1 MIRYRQSLSIP
12 IPDFVMTL
20 QLFSPATLPLA
31 QAMWV
36 LAPALATATA
46 ALLASPRHD
55 TATAWRAAR
64 WATGAALGLA
74 AALLVAA
81 ALGAHG
87 AAYGQRADH
96 LGAAML
102 LLVAFVGW
110 VIVRYSQGY
119 LQGESRE
126 RHYVRWLMATL
137 ASVFMVV
144 ATNNVLGLA
153 LAWMGTSLALHRLL
167 TFFGERPAAI
177 VAAHKKFIV
186 ARLADLCMAGAVC
199 LLYQAFGTLQIDQT
213 LLMATH
219 SPALPLSARIATALI
234 ACTALLKC
242 AQLPFHGWLIQVM
255 EAPTPVS
262 ALLHAG
268 IVNLGGFVLIR
279 FAPLVSQVPASQVL
293 LVVAG
298 AATASLAALVMT
310 TRISVKVMLAWSTC
324 AQMGFMLVECGL
336 GAWDMAFVHLL
347 AHSLYKA
354 HSFLGSGGTVQTSSV
369 AKLSPRAAAPS
380 WAGIGAGA
388 LVGLGMVLAA
398 GVLWTALTPGLV
410 AAPAMWVLAGIV
422 GLALTPLI
430 QVHAPRPGG
439 FWLPAMGLTAFG
451 IALIYFALHVL
462 FGIWLQSPA
471 TSTITALW
479 VVVAIIFAALFV
491 VQSLVSVAP
500 QSRLAQRLY
509 PWFYG
514 GLFLDGKFNGIAF
527 RLWPPPVPAVTK
539 ASSLPGGNFMTLTSH
554 PAAGASQ

>member
-1 MIRYRQSLSIP
+1 
-12 IPDFVMTL
+12 MTL
-20 QLFSPATLPLA
+20 QLFSPVTLPLA
-31 QAMWV
+31 QAIWV

-81 ALGAHG
+81 ALGLHG
-87 AAYGQRADH
+87 AAYGQRVDR

-110 VIVRYSQGY
+110 VIVRYSQRY

-126 RHYVRWLMATL
+126 RHYVRWLMTTL
-137 ASVFMVV
+137 ASVFVVV

-153 LAWMGTSLALHRLL
+153 LAWMGTSLALHQLL
-167 TFFGERPAAI
+167 TFFGERPAAV

-186 ARLADLCMAGAVC
+186 ARLADLCMAGTVC
-199 LLYQAFGTLQIDQT
+199 LLYQAFGTLQIDQI

-293 LVVAG
+293 LVLAG

-336 GAWDMAFVHLL
+336 GAWDMALVHLL

-398 GVLWTALTPGLV
+398 GVLWTALTPDLV
-410 AAPAMWVLAGIV
+410 AAPAIWVLAAIV

-430 QVHAPRPGG
+430 QVHAPRLGG
-439 FWLPAMGLTAFG
+439 FWLPALGLAAFG
-451 IALIYFALHVL
+451 ITLIYFALHVL

-471 TSTITALW
+471 TSTITGLW
-479 VVVAIIFAALFV
+479 VMVAIIFAALFA
-491 VQSLVSVAP
+491 VQSLVTVAP
-500 QSRLAQRLY
+500 RSQLAQRLY

-514 GLFLDGKFNGIAF
+514 GLFLDETFNGIAF
-527 RLWPPPVPAVTK
+527 RLWPPPGPAVTK